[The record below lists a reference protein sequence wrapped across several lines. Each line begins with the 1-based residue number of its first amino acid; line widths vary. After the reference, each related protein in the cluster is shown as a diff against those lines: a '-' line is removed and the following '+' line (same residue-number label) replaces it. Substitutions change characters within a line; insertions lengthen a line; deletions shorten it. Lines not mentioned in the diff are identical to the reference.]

1 MAKARDSEAFCF
13 YCRTKGHWEETCW
26 YKENNIPKD
35 EIVRTVEIGE
45 AKDDEGLEQ
54 LEKTASSLSED
65 VFGSRKKK
73 RKTGESSESS
83 ESNPPQPLFIVQKR
97 AKNHSEVQK
106 EDRQEEGD
114 DNTENAR
121 EDSER
126 REEHKVQDKSNNS
139 AEKQEAEEESGLSLL
154 LAYSED

>member
-45 AKDDEGLEQ
+45 AKGDEGLEQ
-54 LEKTASSLSED
+54 LEKTASSLNED

-97 AKNHSEVQK
+97 AKNHSEVQT
-106 EDRQEEGD
+106 EDREEEGD
-114 DNTENAR
+114 VENAR

-139 AEKQEAEEESGLSLL
+139 AEKQETEEESGLSLL